1 MLIKGIPVTLYSK
14 TQTGT
19 DPLNR
24 PIFEETEI
32 EVENVLIMPTT
43 YQEQI
48 EELNLN
54 GAKVIYTL
62 AIPKGDEND
71 WLDKRVDFFGQSFRT
86 IGFPV
91 ETIDEMT
98 PTAWNK
104 KVKVA
109 RYE

>member
-1 MLIKGIPVTLYSK
+1 MLKGITITLFAK

-24 PIFEETEI
+24 PIYDETPI

-43 YQEQI
+43 FDEQI
-48 EELNLN
+48 QDLNLN
-54 GAKVIYTL
+54 GAKVLYTL
-62 AIPKGDEND
+62 AIPKGDTND
-71 WLDKRVDFFGQSFRT
+71 WQDKKVSFFGQSFKT
-86 IGFPV
+86 VGIPV
-91 ETIDEMT
+91 QTIDDMT

>member
-1 MLIKGIPVTLYSK
+1 MLFKGIPVVLYTK

-24 PIFEETEI
+24 PIFEEVPVV
-32 EVENVLIMPTT
+32 VENVLPMPTPT
-43 YQEQI
+43 EEQL

-54 GAKVIYTL
+54 GARVVYTL

-71 WLDKRVDFFGQSFRT
+71 WQDKRVDFFGQSFRV
-86 IGFPV
+86 IGFPIQ
-91 ETIDEMT
+91 TIDELT
-98 PTAWNK
+98 PTEWNK

>member
-1 MLIKGIPVTLYSK
+1 MLKGITITLYET

-24 PIFEETEI
+24 PVYEEVPV
-32 EVENVLIMPTT
+32 EVENVLVMPTT
-43 YQEQI
+43 SDEQVQD
-48 EELNLN
+48 LNLN
-54 GAKVIYTL
+54 GARVLYTL
-62 AIPKGDEND
+62 AIPKGDTHD
-71 WLDKRVDFFGQSFRT
+71 WQDKKVSFFDQSFKT
-86 IGFPV
+86 VGIPV
-91 ETIDEMT
+91 QTIDALT